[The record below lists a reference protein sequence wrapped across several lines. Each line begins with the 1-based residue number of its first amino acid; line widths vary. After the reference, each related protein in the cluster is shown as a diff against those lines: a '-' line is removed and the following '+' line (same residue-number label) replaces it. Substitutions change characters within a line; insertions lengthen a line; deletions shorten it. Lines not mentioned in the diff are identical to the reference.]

1 MVTWPR
7 LPGTA
12 PSQSMDHRARQR
24 RLEAA
29 LAASGADAFLVT
41 HLANV
46 RYLCGFTGSSGI
58 IALAGGQR
66 VLFTDGR
73 YSAQARQ
80 EARALRVVIARGAL
94 LEEAAAWLGRRR
106 ARRIAVEAQHMT
118 LAARGVLVRMLPAKA
133 RLKPLA
139 GLVER
144 QRMIKEPGEV
154 ALIRSAVLLGSS
166 LFHRALKVLRPGVTE
181 AEVAGE
187 IEHAARRAGAQGMS
201 FETIVAGGRRSAL
214 PHGIASSQPVPNK
227 GFVVL
232 DFGVILGGYCSD
244 MTRTV
249 HMGRASSQSREM
261 YQVVREAQEMAIAAV
276 RPGAKAGEVDYAA
289 RRVLRK
295 AGLGKYFT
303 HSTGHGLGLEIHEP
317 PRLGKD
323 QTEVLEPGMVVT
335 IEPGVYVAGRGGVRI
350 EDVVVVTPGGCEVLT
365 PTTKELIEL

>member
-1 MVTWPR
+1 
-7 LPGTA
+7 
-12 PSQSMDHRARQR
+12 MDYRSRQR

-29 LAASGADAFLVT
+29 LSASGADAFLVT
-41 HLANV
+41 HPANV
-46 RYLCGFTGSSGI
+46 RYLCGFTGSSGMV
-58 IALAGGQR
+58 AVARGRR

-73 YSAQARQ
+73 YTTQARQ
-80 EARALRVVIARGAL
+80 EAQALRVAIARGPL
-94 LEEAAAWLGRRR
+94 LEEAAAWLGRQR

-118 LAARGVLVRMLPAKA
+118 LAARSALVRLLPSKA
-133 RLKPLA
+133 RLKPLE

-144 QRMIKEPGEV
+144 QRMVKEPGEV
-154 ALIRSAVLLGSS
+154 ALIRAAVRLGSS
-166 LFHRALKVLRPGVTE
+166 LFQRALKVLRPGVTE

-249 HMGRASSQSREM
+249 HMGRAPGKSREM
-261 YQVVREAQEMAIAAV
+261 YQVVREAQEKAIAAV
-276 RPGAKAGEVDYAA
+276 RPGVKAGEVDYAA
-289 RRVLRK
+289 RSLLQK
-295 AGLGKYFT
+295 AGLGRYFT

-317 PRLGKD
+317 PRLGKN

-335 IEPGVYVAGRGGVRI
+335 IEPGAYVAGRGGVRI

-365 PTTKELIEL
+365 PTTKELMEL

>member
-1 MVTWPR
+1 
-7 LPGTA
+7 
-12 PSQSMDHRARQR
+12 MDYRARQR

-29 LAASGADAFLVT
+29 LSASGVDAFLLT
-41 HLANV
+41 QPANV
-46 RYLCGFTGSSGI
+46 RYLCGFTGSSGMV
-58 IALAGGQR
+58 ALARGRR

-73 YSAQARQ
+73 YTTQARQ
-80 EARALRVVIARGAL
+80 EARALRVAIARGPL
-94 LEEAAAWLGRRR
+94 LDEAAAWLGRQR

-118 LAARGVLVRMLPAKA
+118 LAARSALVRLLPSKA
-133 RLKPLA
+133 RLKPLE

-144 QRMIKEPGEV
+144 QRMVKEPGEV
-154 ALIRSAVLLGSS
+154 ALIRAAVRLGSS
-166 LFHRALKVLRPGVTE
+166 LFTCALKVLRPGVTE

-187 IEHAARRAGAQGMS
+187 IEYAARRAGAQGMS

-214 PHGIASSQPVPNK
+214 PHGIASSQPIPNK

-249 HMGRASSQSREM
+249 HMGRAPRKSREM
-261 YQVVREAQEMAIAAV
+261 YQVVREAQEKAIAAV
-276 RPGAKAGEVDYAA
+276 RAGVKAGEVDYAA
-289 RRVLRK
+289 RSVLQK
-295 AGLGKYFT
+295 AGLGRCFT

-317 PRLGKD
+317 PRLGKG

-365 PTTKELIEL
+365 PTTKELMEL